1 MIRVVNIGLE
11 MTNRS
16 YVSVG
21 YCGLKPSWF
30 ALAVGGPNYRSMS
43 GSMCMDSF
51 ILTCLVRHRFIK
63 EHFADAFRLL
73 PESPPRMGTRE
84 ETWISSATLQQSSIQ
99 EVLSPPL
106 HPSTPE
112 PHGSYIPPFA
122 LSTPS
127 GTSPKSI
134 KSSSPGSPLQPIQF
148 IRRADRESPM
158 LRADTPTKMRPSSVA
173 HTPKHPHPAWRP

>member
-1 MIRVVNIGLE
+1 
-11 MTNRS
+11 MTSRN

-21 YCGLKPSWF
+21 SYGLKPSWF
-30 ALAVGGPNYRSMS
+30 VLVEGGLNYRSKS
-43 GSMCMDSF
+43 SLRSAHICALTRY
-51 ILTCLVRHRFIK
+51 ILGRFIK
-63 EHFADAFRLL
+63 EHFADAFRVL
-73 PESPPRMGTRE
+73 PESPPRMGARE
-84 ETWISSATLQQSSIQ
+84 EKWISSATLQQSSIQ

-112 PHGSYIPPFA
+112 PHGSHIPSFA
-122 LSTPS
+122 LSTPT

-158 LRADTPTKMRPSSVA
+158 LRTDTPTGTRPISVA
-173 HTPKHPHPAWRP
+173 HNPKHPHPAWRP